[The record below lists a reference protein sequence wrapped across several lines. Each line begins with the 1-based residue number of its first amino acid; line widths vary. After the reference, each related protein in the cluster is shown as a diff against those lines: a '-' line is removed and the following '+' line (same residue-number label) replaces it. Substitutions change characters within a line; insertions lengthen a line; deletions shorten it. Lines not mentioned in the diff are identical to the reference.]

1 MDPDNSTPQ
10 KDGDDAL
17 LNRMRLRESV
27 SFNAD
32 ENVARMC
39 SVIANRASWVMQ
51 SMYGERYGLNVL
63 QWRILVILGSH
74 DPLPAK
80 AISEMIATD
89 QVSMSRA
96 IEQMSAK
103 KLVRRRVDPSDR
115 RRQLLRLSDR
125 GTDVYQQVIPLFIA
139 AEKAL
144 LSPLSET
151 EQAELRRLLDIVVRQ
166 AESRLAEDT
175 PWQDILSA
183 YGDPGQDA

>member
-1 MDPDNSTPQ
+1 MDSDDGNAR

-17 LNRMRLRESV
+17 LDRMRLRDRGT
-27 SFNAD
+27 FNAD

-39 SVIANRASWVMQ
+39 SVIANRASWLMQ

-63 QWRILVILGSH
+63 QWRIVVILGSH

-80 AISEMIATD
+80 TISEMIATD
-89 QVSMSRA
+89 QVSISRA
-96 IEQMSAK
+96 IEQLSAK
-103 KLVRRRVDPSDR
+103 RLVRRRVDPSDR

-125 GTDVYQQVIPLFIA
+125 GLDVFEQVAPLFIA

-144 LSPLSET
+144 LSPLSDS
-151 EQAELRRLLDIVVRQ
+151 EQTELRRLLGIVVRQ
-166 AESRLAEDT
+166 AETQLAEDT

-183 YGDPGQDA
+183 YGDPGPRD